1 MSDIGTLTAA
11 ASAAQDALNAAKAEQ
26 AAVAKAA
33 DDERRGRSIEWA
45 WAYVVSYNPR
55 QVEASAKVT
64 DTLAALTEAV
74 TVDLALAARLYLD
87 VTREMAYAN
96 SLGDELVKARA
107 ILKAAGELPGV
118 YRMGRDPVGD
128 NAPWALTHGLVR
140 FPPFLEFVDGVLTA
154 RRAIVGR
161 VQSSE
166 TPETYEGKASAGL
179 KEEALRREWIAAQ
192 EFESLLALREQWPD
206 RFKELPPEEQA
217 SVNAYARTREAF
229 GFDAP
234 LPKIAGARL
243 VDPEPPRFAP
253 GDAVRVTLYG
263 QEGHVPS
270 HAPEANR

>member
-11 ASAAQDALNAAKAEQ
+11 AAASQATLNAAKAEQ
-26 AAVAKAA
+26 AAVAKTDA
-33 DDERRGRSIEWA
+33 DARQARSIEWA

-118 YRMGRDPVGD
+118 YRMGRDPVGN
-128 NAPWALTHGLVR
+128 NAPWPLTHGLVR
-140 FPPFLEFVDGVLTA
+140 FPPFLEFVDGVLAA

-179 KEEALRREWIAAQ
+179 KEEALRREWILAA
-192 EFESLLALREQWPD
+192 EMESVLALREQWPD
-206 RFKELPPEEQA
+206 RFKELPAEEQA
-217 SVNAYARTREAF
+217 SVSAYARQRELV
-229 GFDAP
+229 GFDEP
-234 LPKIAGARL
+234 LPKIAGERL
-243 VDPEPPRFAP
+243 RAVEPPAYGP
-253 GDAVRVTLYG
+253 TDATRVRLYSD
-263 QEGHVPS
+263 E
-270 HAPEANR
+270 HAPSR

>member
-11 ASAAQDALNAAKAEQ
+11 AAASQAALNAAKAEQ
-26 AAVAKAA
+26 AAVAKADA
-33 DDERRGRSIEWA
+33 DARQARSVEWA

-55 QVEASAKVT
+55 QVAASAKVT

-118 YRMGRDPVGD
+118 YRLGRDPVGD
-128 NAPWALTHGLVR
+128 NAPWPLTHGLVR

-161 VQSSE
+161 VQSGE
-166 TPETYEGKASAGL
+166 TPETFEGRASAGL
-179 KEEALRREWIAAQ
+179 KEEALRREWILAA
-192 EFESLLALREQWPD
+192 ELESSLALREQWPD
-206 RFKELPPEEQA
+206 RFAQLPDEEQA
-217 SVNAYARTREAF
+217 SVNAYARQRELV
-229 GFDAP
+229 GFDGP

-243 VDPEPPRFAP
+243 RAAEPPAYGP
-253 GDAVRVTLYG
+253 TDATRVTLYSD
-263 QEGHVPS
+263 E
-270 HAPEANR
+270 HAPSR